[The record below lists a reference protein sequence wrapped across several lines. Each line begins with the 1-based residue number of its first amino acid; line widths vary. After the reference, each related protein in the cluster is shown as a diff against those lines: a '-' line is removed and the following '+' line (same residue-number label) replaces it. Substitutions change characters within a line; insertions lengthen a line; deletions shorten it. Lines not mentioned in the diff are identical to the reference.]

1 MALVPESLWRSRR
14 AILHE
19 ELSSVR
25 GLEPQ
30 FLSVI
35 LLQAVDDNDSRMTEF
50 KHEFLR
56 REIGERT
63 DRRFLNPWEG
73 SPLGPAPHLGSS
85 MMGLSTA

>member
-1 MALVPESLWRSRR
+1 
-14 AILHE
+14 
-19 ELSSVR
+19 
-25 GLEPQ
+25 
-30 FLSVI
+30 
-35 LLQAVDDNDSRMTEF
+35 MTEF